1 MIDEQ
6 LRDTIEK
13 YLFGEL
19 SKAESERLEADMTTD
34 PALLE
39 QVEIQRLGLM
49 GMRRL
54 AAADLKEKFA
64 RWDEELDA
72 PPPASPPSRR
82 NPWIW
87 ATIALLLLL
96 TAGAFWQTE
105 KSRKIQEQE
114 KQQIAQRDSLIIAL
128 RLDFQKTKD
137 SLSALLNISNT
148 SQDSFFT
155 LEIKRLKKELHLKDQ
170 ALRDLEGRL
179 SAHNRQIAKLLSPPP
194 PDRKTRNN
202 SGDDDPALAA
212 AKKAYNAADFE
223 EAVRLLNEILKNDP
237 QQAQAKELLPYAM
250 FYAGHFR
257 EAIPAFLDL
266 RERNQDYK
274 STIMDAEGYL
284 LLCYIA
290 EDQDLKAKQ
299 LRIAILSNLEHTHYY
314 MANKLTNNL
323 QVK

>member
-64 RWDEELDA
+64 RWEEELDA

-96 TAGAFWQTE
+96 TAGAFRHFWQTE
-105 KSRKIQEQE
+105 KSRKTRE
-114 KQQIAQRDSLIIAL
+114 KEKREIAQRDSLVIAL
-128 RLDFQKTKD
+128 QAGYRQKED
-137 SLSALLNISNT
+137 SLSALLNT
-148 SQDSFFT
+148 PRASQDSFFMA
-155 LEIKRLKKELHLKDQ
+155 EIKRLKKELHLKDQ

-179 SAHNRQIAKLLSPPP
+179 SAHNQQIAKLLSPPP

-237 QQAQAKELLPYAM
+237 QQAQAKELLPYAL
-250 FYAGHFR
+250 FYAGYFR
-257 EAIPAFLDL
+257 EAIPAFVDL
-266 RERNQDYK
+266 WERHQDYK
-274 STIMDAEGYL
+274 STTMDAEGYL

-290 EDQDLKAKQ
+290 EGRTLEARRMR
-299 LRIAILSNLEHTHYY
+299 LILLENPEHPHHE
-314 MANKLTNNL
+314 MANKLTDNL
-323 QVK
+323 